1 MAIALHHGV
10 GYGWDGAYK
19 YQITDTEN
27 AKVVADYP
35 GLVVVRAKKT
45 QYDDNV
51 YLIGKS
57 GIVQTFVVSGTDTD
71 WDENEHIYDDWERT
85 TSYSSVDAIWRL
97 SYKGDRLYYI
107 KKPQTQTPKY
117 DIYNA
122 TTGKYF
128 EYDLDEQPEPYRD
141 GEGAVTDV
149 YRFVKDGKVGMLKS
163 DATILY
169 EAEYDDIDRNAFNT
183 DFSDESIRE
192 SDDKF
197 FQAMKRDEN
206 SDKNL
211 YGIVDSKGLW
221 DGVCKY
227 RSITSNTSG
236 SRICVKNVDEETA
249 VMDINTGELLTG
261 FTGSR
266 IYSLG
271 DGCFL
276 KSNGLGMYDE
286 GKQIREIIGAE
297 YKVEGDLRSEIQLN
311 IKRLMDIGCYRGV
324 RHRLGLPVR
333 GQSTKNNARTRK
345 GRKKTVANKKKA
357 TK

>member
-1 MAIALHHGV
+1 MKKRILCALLSAAMLFTGSPV
-10 GYGWDGAYK
+10 VFAAETQPVKTERQQTKEALPFTITEANEDIKDESVKGWHV
-19 YQITDTEN
+19 QITDTEN

-286 GKQIREIIGAE
+286 GKQI
-297 YKVEGDLRSEIQLN
+297 
-311 IKRLMDIGCYRGV
+311 LMKN
-324 RHRLGLPVR
+324 
-333 GQSTKNNARTRK
+333 GQVIDKN
-345 GRKKTVANKKKA
+345 
-357 TK
+357 

>member
-1 MAIALHHGV
+1 MKKRILCTLLSAAMLLTSSSVVFAAETQPVKEQQTKETLPFTIKEANNDIKDESV
-10 GYGWDGAYK
+10 KGWHV
-19 YQITDTEN
+19 QITDTEN

-163 DATILY
+163 DAT
-169 EAEYDDIDRNAFNT
+169 N
-183 DFSDESIRE
+183 
-192 SDDKF
+192 
-197 FQAMKRDEN
+197 
-206 SDKNL
+206 
-211 YGIVDSKGLW
+211 
-221 DGVCKY
+221 
-227 RSITSNTSG
+227 
-236 SRICVKNVDEETA
+236 
-249 VMDINTGELLTG
+249 
-261 FTGSR
+261 
-266 IYSLG
+266 
-271 DGCFL
+271 
-276 KSNGLGMYDE
+276 
-286 GKQIREIIGAE
+286 
-297 YKVEGDLRSEIQLN
+297 
-311 IKRLMDIGCYRGV
+311 
-324 RHRLGLPVR
+324 PVR
-333 GQSTKNNARTRK
+333 SG
-345 GRKKTVANKKKA
+345 V
-357 TK
+357 